1 LLRRGYQKKDR
12 IRKRPE
18 YLHLAEDG
26 RRLFSRHF
34 ILVYARRNDLVSRLG
49 VTVTKKIG
57 NAVSRNRLKRL
68 CREYFRTHR
77 DHFAGAFDV
86 HVIARSGSA
95 QAANDELNQSLE
107 KLFSQIE

>member
-1 LLRRGYQKKDR
+1 LLQRGYQKTDR
-12 IRKRPE
+12 IRKRSE

-26 RRLFSRHF
+26 QRFFSRYF
-34 ILVYARRNDLVSRLG
+34 ILVYASRNASVSRLG

-57 NAVSRNRLKRL
+57 NAVTRNRLKRL

-77 DHFAGAFDV
+77 DQFMGAYDM

-95 QAANDELNQSLE
+95 HAANTELTKSLE
-107 KLFSQIE
+107 KLFSQIG

>member
-1 LLRRGYQKKDR
+1 LRSGYQKTDR

-18 YLHLAEDG
+18 YLQLAEDG
-26 RRLFSRHF
+26 QRLFSRHF
-34 ILVYARRNDLVSRLG
+34 IIVYARSGHLVPRLG

-57 NAVSRNRLKRL
+57 HAVARNRLKRV

-77 DHFAGAFDV
+77 DQFATAFDV

-95 QAANDELNQSLE
+95 QAANDDLSKSLE
-107 KLFSQIE
+107 KLFSQID

>member
-1 LLRRGYQKKDR
+1 LLRSGYQKKDR
-12 IRKRPE
+12 IRKRSE
-18 YLHLAEDG
+18 YLHLADDG

-34 ILVYARRNDLVSRLG
+34 IIVCASRNDSVSRLG
-49 VTVTKKIG
+49 VTVTKKVG
-57 NAVSRNRLKRL
+57 NAVTRNRLKRL

-77 DHFAGAFDV
+77 DQFAGAYDV

-95 QAANDELNQSLE
+95 HAANDELTKSLE